1 MSDVVT
7 PEQRLAAIADV
18 FDELGRRDLAQRGR
32 IAAQRLQRQAA
43 IVCVVGEFKQGKSSL
58 VNALL
63 GQRACPVDDDLATA
77 AITLV
82 RYGETAAAQVRRRPP
97 GSPPGTP
104 PVVEPVALDAIG
116 SWASESG
123 DPALLAGVER
133 VEVSVPSSLLR
144 QGLAVVDTPGAGGL
158 TSGHAAATLGFL
170 PFADGLLFVSDAS
183 AELSAPEVEFL
194 QRAVAL
200 CPTVLFV
207 LTKIDLHPEWER
219 ILELDRA
226 HLDRAGLRIPAVAV
240 SSTLRIE
247 ALLRQDLEL
256 NGRSRVPELARRIG
270 DDVVGP
276 ARATALHRSADEV
289 RSMLGQLAT
298 GMRSELVALRDPA
311 SAQAT
316 IAALDAAKARLEH
329 LRGPGA
335 KWSTLVADRVS
346 DLSNEAS
353 FRFRAAMRTIGRE
366 TEERIEELTRG
377 DEWDGLTRHVQQV
390 VADLVAAT
398 FLELEEGRRATR
410 AAVVELLREDDV
422 DLETGGLRGM
432 TLDVDA
438 LWRNREIER
447 QTSVGRRAVGSTL
460 TTVRG
465 AQSGVLMF
473 GMLGSFLPAAASV
486 LLASNPV
493 LLGIGAV
500 FGGMGLADDRRR
512 KVAARRQTARVQ
524 VRQFLDDV
532 QFEMTNQ
539 IGALVR
545 DIQRELRDEFG
556 DRLAEL
562 QRTCAE
568 AAQRAQADVQRD
580 EQGRGAR
587 IAELERAL
595 DRCAQAEAEL
605 AALVGDGA

>member
-1 MSDVVT
+1 MSDVVV
-7 PEQRLAAIADV
+7 PEQRLEAIADV
-18 FDELGRRDLAQRGR
+18 FERLGRRDLADRGR
-32 IAAQRLQRQAA
+32 IAARRLQRQAA

-58 VNALL
+58 VNAVL

-104 PVVEPVALDAIG
+104 PVVEPIALDAIG
-116 SWASESG
+116 AWASESG

-133 VEVSVPSSLLR
+133 VEVSVPTTLLR
-144 QGLAVVDTPGAGGL
+144 QGLAVVDTPGTGGL
-158 TSGHAAATLGFL
+158 SSGHAAATLGFL

-183 AELSAPEVEFL
+183 AEMSAPEIEFL
-194 QRAVAL
+194 RRAVEL

-219 ILELDRA
+219 VLELDRA
-226 HLDRAGLRIPAVAV
+226 HLERAGLRIPTVAV

-247 ALLRQDLEL
+247 ALLRQDPEL
-256 NGRSRVPELARRIG
+256 NGRSRVPELVRRLG

-276 ARATALHRSADEV
+276 ARAAALHRSVDEV
-289 RSMLGQLAT
+289 QSMVGQLAT
-298 GMRSELVALRDPA
+298 GMRSELAALRDPT

-316 IAALDAAKARLEH
+316 IGALDDAKARLEH

-366 TEERIEELTRG
+366 TEERIEELTG
-377 DEWDGLTRHVQQV
+377 GGEWDDLTRHLQQV
-390 VADLVAAT
+390 VADLVAST
-398 FLELEEGRRATR
+398 FVELEEGRRAIR
-410 AAVVELLREDDV
+410 AAVVELLRDDDV
-422 DLETGGLRGM
+422 EVDAGGLRGAA
-432 TLDVDA
+432 LDVDA
-438 LWRNREIER
+438 LWRNREIEQR
-447 QTSVGRRAVGSTL
+447 TSAGRKAVSSTL

-493 LLGIGAV
+493 LLGVGAV
-500 FGGMGLADDRRR
+500 FGGIGIADDRRR
-512 KVAARRQTARVQ
+512 KVAARRQAARAQ

-539 IGALVR
+539 IGTLVR

-580 EQGRGAR
+580 EQAR
-587 IAELERAL
+587 AARMAELERTL
-595 DRCAQAEAEL
+595 DWFEQTDAEL
-605 AALVGDGA
+605 ARLVGGGA